1 MLIILYST
9 LSIFF
14 KAWILF
20 ILYNWY
26 LLPLTMFVLDFATIL
41 VILYIIS
48 LISTDL
54 KTILLTRELDNDALY
69 YALNFSNSLTV
80 TALFWGWV
88 LTYI

>member
-1 MLIILYST
+1 MIIIYST

-14 KAWILF
+14 KALVLL

-41 VILYIIS
+41 VILYIIGLVS
-48 LISTDL
+48 INL
-54 KTILLTRELDNDALY
+54 KTILLARELDNNALY
-69 YALNFSNSLTV
+69 YVLNFSNSLTI

-88 LTYI
+88 FTYV